1 MNYTYIFLT
10 CNTDLHNFRIK
21 KKESRLRGGGGWG
34 KPILGGGKP
43 DLGGGDRP
51 PQQAQMTSLP
61 QLGPEIR
68 SSGESYQV
76 ASP

>member
-51 PQQAQMTSLP
+51 PQQAQMTSL
-61 QLGPEIR
+61 GVR
-68 SSGESYQV
+68 GGW
-76 ASP
+76 SPRNNKSLTLI